1 MFPVRGARAS
11 LNPQHRSLLERAAG
25 APREVR
31 AGTPPVLDANNSK
44 LLPARF
50 VASDKA
56 VKRLFIIVC
65 SVANSSDTAIRT
77 GSVLRKRTRTSL
89 LRSTRATSVAPVRY
103 ARRFLHRPGSQPS
116 VACRISRSTVPSTR
130 SLTRYFTMSVPTSQ
144 AHDVDNSPRQRAL
157 LSATSVAPVRYA
169 RRFLHR
175 PGSQPSV
182 ACRIS
187 RSTVPSTRSLTRYFT
202 MSVPTSQ
209 AHDVDNSPRQR
220 ALLKRLNCMLVKS
233 MEELQPRMAAMFG
246 EDQAAQFFPESP
258 FVAKKNGSAAAV
270 PDSGDG
276 AVDY

>member
-89 LRSTRATSVAPVRY
+89 LRSTRATSA
-103 ARRFLHRPGSQPS
+103 
-116 VACRISRSTVPSTR
+116 
-130 SLTRYFTMSVPTSQ
+130 
-144 AHDVDNSPRQRAL
+144 
-157 LSATSVAPVRYA
+157 APVRYA